1 MKRLTALLLCLT
13 LLCAV
18 PLRAGATQEEEE
30 EETLAFSIPAAI
42 ERLPDETLMGFFTD
56 SVFVGDSISQRFRT
70 YTKDRRVEE
79 PGFLSNAKFLVTQS
93 YLLFVASK
101 NYVSKVS
108 SNLTYQGQEMSL
120 CMIMGKMKPKR
131 VFILLGVNDYIGEK
145 LDKAEEYVT
154 RTVSLIH
161 KYSPDTQ
168 IYFQS
173 LTPVTR
179 TFCKRKDYRTM
190 WDQYNV
196 LLKGLSETNDFTY
209 IEIAQGLKDDEG
221 YLPEA
226 LAMDK
231 EYHLNNAGVEI
242 WVSELLDFAQ
252 SQYEQGLWA
261 PEV

>member
-1 MKRLTALLLCLT
+1 
-13 LLCAV
+13 
-18 PLRAGATQEEEE
+18 
-30 EETLAFSIPAAI
+30 
-42 ERLPDETLMGFFTD
+42 
-56 SVFVGDSISQRFRT
+56 
-70 YTKDRRVEE
+70 
-79 PGFLSNAKFLVTQS
+79 
-93 YLLFVASK
+93 
-101 NYVSKVS
+101 
-108 SNLTYQGQEMSL
+108 
-120 CMIMGKMKPKR
+120 
-131 VFILLGVNDYIGEK
+131 
-145 LDKAEEYVT
+145 
-154 RTVSLIH
+154 
-161 KYSPDTQ
+161 
-168 IYFQS
+168 
-173 LTPVTR
+173 
-179 TFCKRKDYRTM
+179 M